1 MQSTSVSQLLLQSF
15 ILFLRC
21 LESTILHEDSTIG
34 IVSSSAV
41 VRWKNKLGLVHE
53 SGTSV
58 GKASVGCTQLTQ
70 GPPSS
75 GLSQAP
81 CTRPET
87 NEGSSGHNHTCF
99 VCWVLCLLHVWVAR
113 SFGLLLS
120 TACWLCNYPLFTQLL
135 TGVGQPSGSQGFAF
149 VYSDRPQCGSHVFWA
164 SG

>member
-1 MQSTSVSQLLLQSF
+1 MVS
-15 ILFLRC
+15 
-21 LESTILHEDSTIG
+21 
-34 IVSSSAV
+34 
-41 VRWKNKLGLVHE
+41 WKNKLGLVRE

-81 CTRPET
+81 CTGPET
-87 NEGSSGHNHTCF
+87 NEGSSGHDHTCV

-120 TACWLCNYPLFTQLL
+120 AACWLCNYPLFAQLL
-135 TGVGQPSGSQGFAF
+135 TGVGQPSLRFTR
-149 VYSDRPQCGSHVFWA
+149 VCLCVFWPATVWKPCLLSFKIVVGVLIIHHHFALVGKSKGRWEKKPA
-164 SG
+164 SPV